1 MKIPLARRTILKA
14 AAAAPALALLSGPAC
29 AKETVTYAYVLDTAQ
44 EAVLYGI
51 RNGRV
56 TSDLIEIE
64 AKPLAIPALI
74 QATASKQYDVIET
87 ATLAVPRAA
96 LQGLNLV
103 ILSTALR
110 FRKDCEDDDV
120 WVSASSSIKIPA
132 DLRGKTLGVAAIN
145 STGATLVRFALWK
158 KHGLNVQLEG
168 GDIKFVELPP
178 PALMTALAT
187 GKIDAASQIFD
198 QTYLAEKNGEIRAI
212 VRVANDLHELYGLY
226 MIPAVNVSYPEKL
239 AARPQ
244 AFQEFSRML
253 KASSDYALSHLD
265 EVTAALAQQTHQDP
279 GYFKWW
285 SERDTA
291 SPENVTDEDIKAI
304 AKTFELAKELGI
316 LQSYPDPASLVWEH
330 ALRG

>member
-1 MKIPLARRTILKA
+1 MRNRTTRRTVLKA
-14 AAAAPALALLSGPAC
+14 AAAAPALALRSRGAQ

-56 TSDLIEIE
+56 TSGLIEID
-64 AKPLAIPALI
+64 AKALAIPALI
-74 QATASKQYDVIET
+74 QATASKQFDVIET

-110 FRKDCEDDDV
+110 FRKDTQDDDV
-120 WVSASSSIKIPA
+120 WVSASSPIKTPA
-132 DLRGKTLGVAAIN
+132 ELRGKTLGVAAIN

-158 KHGLNVQLEG
+158 KYGLNVQLEG
-168 GDIKFVELPP
+168 GDLKFVELPP
-178 PALMTALAT
+178 PALMAALAS

-212 VRVANDLHELYGLY
+212 ARVANDLHDLYGLY

-239 AARPQ
+239 GARPQ

-253 KASSDYALSHLD
+253 KASADYALAHLD
-265 EVTAALAQQTHQDP
+265 EVTAALAQQTHQEP

-291 SPENVTDEDIKAI
+291 SPEDVTDQDIKAI

-316 LQSYPDPASLVWEH
+316 LQSYPDPASLIWEH
-330 ALRG
+330 ALRA